1 MSPLMQQLE
10 ATAGFI
16 QSKITTKA
24 NTAIILGS
32 GLGNLSSV
40 IEADFSIPYNEIPN
54 FPVSTVEGHKG
65 RLILGTLNGKK
76 VWVMEGRF
84 HFYEGY
90 TAEQVVFPIRVLK
103 LLGVENLLLS
113 NAAGGVNKD
122 YEVGDLMII
131 KDHISFFTPNP
142 LLGKNESALGTR
154 FPDMSEPYANT
165 FIEKAKQ
172 IAINKGVSFAATI
185 AQLEDH
191 SFDVI
196 TMWHVLEHV
205 PDLDQQIKELK
216 RLLKPSGSLI
226 IAVPNFKS
234 FDAQHYGKFW
244 AAYDVPIHFWHFSK
258 TAIQKLFQKEQMELV
273 KILPMKFD
281 SFYVSL
287 LSEKYKTG
295 RMNFIKAFFIGLWS
309 NIKGKSDLEYS
320 SHIYILKNW

>member
-1 MSPLMQQLE
+1 MDISNKKHFL
-10 ATAGFI
+10 TVTDYSV
-16 QSKITTKA
+16 SKETFELYHDEELDMLITHPQPGLDVLGKYYESADYISHTDSKRSLFEKA
-24 NTAIILGS
+24 YHFVKGIALKNKL
-32 GLGNLSSV
+32 NLINSLQ
-40 IEADFSIPYNEIPN
+40 PN
-54 FPVSTVEGHKG
+54 KG
-65 RLILGTLNGKK
+65 RILDIGAGTGEFLSVAQQNG
-76 VWVMEGRF
+76 WE
-84 HFYEGY
+84 
-90 TAEQVVFPIRVLK
+90 TI
-103 LLGVENLLLS
+103 GVEPS
-113 NAAGGVNKD
+113 D
-122 YEVGDLMII
+122 
-131 KDHISFFTPNP
+131 
-142 LLGKNESALGTR
+142 
-154 FPDMSEPYANT
+154 
-165 FIEKAKQ
+165 KAKQ
-172 IAINKGVSFAATI
+172 IAINKGVSFVEVI
-185 AQLEDH
+185 AQLEDR

-205 PDLDQQIKELK
+205 PDLDHQIKELK
-216 RLLKPSGSLI
+216 RLLKPTGSLI

-309 NIKGKSDLEYS
+309 NIKAQSDLEYS